1 MWWST
6 AYRLGFHPWEDAER
20 CPEFVHA
27 LAGLVGK
34 EEAGRKPP
42 YGRALDVGTGSGIW
56 ALFLAHRGWDVTGV
70 DLVASPLRR
79 AGARAA
85 REGVGVRFLRGDVT
99 RLSPGNVGDDF
110 RLVVDTGTFHD
121 LEPADQLAMGRGI
134 DAVTTP
140 DAAVVL
146 TVWPRRRRPL
156 IRGADRDEVTAAF
169 PGWRVTDVLPSGYQP
184 PRALE
189 AFLRSDEHLYRLQRE
204 P

>member
-1 MWWST
+1 VSTWWP
-6 AYRLGFHPWEDAER
+6 AR
-20 CPEFVHA
+20 C
-27 LAGLVGK
+27 AGPVR
-34 EEAGRKPP
+34 APP
-42 YGRALDVGTGSGIW
+42 GRA
-56 ALFLAHRGWDVTGV
+56 
-70 DLVASPLRR
+70 
-79 AGARAA
+79 
-85 REGVGVRFLRGDVT
+85 
-99 RLSPGNVGDDF
+99 SPGNVGDDF